1 MGKEKHKEEYMRL
14 GWVVFVG
21 LALLTVAEFGIVIWL
36 GSGILPYLAVI
47 VLFKAGLI
55 LYYFMHIGQ
64 LRLRRE

>member
-1 MGKEKHKEEYMRL
+1 MRL
-14 GWVVFVG
+14 GWVVLVG

-36 GSGILPYLAVI
+36 GSGVLPYLAVI
-47 VLFKAGLI
+47 ALFKAGLI